1 MVKESKSAVT
11 IRRRRNMSVN
21 FRHKSVPGEDS
32 LDSDAEDTALSHG
45 HDEVSDTDLSE
56 GPPILKKILS
66 SEKTLFLGLVAF
78 RATNA
83 LIIQTSFVPDEYWQ
97 TLEVAHHM
105 AFGYPLL
112 PCTRQWAMLHVSHID
127 RVNMVHL

>member
-1 MVKESKSAVT
+1 MKESKSAVT

-32 LDSDAEDTALSHG
+32 LDSDAEDAPLSHG
-45 HDEVSDTDLSE
+45 NDEVADTDLSE

-112 PCTRQWAMLHVSHID
+112 PSNSGQCSMHRI
-127 RVNMVHL
+127 

>member
-21 FRHKSVPGEDS
+21 FRHKSVSGEDS
-32 LDSDAEDTALSHG
+32 LDSDAEDAPLS
-45 HDEVSDTDLSE
+45 HDEVPDTDLSE

-78 RATNA
+78 RAINA

-112 PCTRQWAMLHVSHID
+112 PGKNGQFCIYRI
-127 RVNMVHL
+127 